1 MFPGPTLMA
10 AVTAVLE
17 RGLNRALSL
26 DPAGRKALMA
36 ALNGPVQ
43 FSIEAP
49 LNLTL
54 ALVPAD
60 SRIQVVGQP
69 PESPALELA
78 GRPMAFAALATGD
91 DQVFTQGRIR
101 VTGDMGL
108 AHQFQRAIDQ
118 LDPDWEAALA
128 DYLGDVPAHFLGQRL
143 RGAVKWSRQAFRSL
157 NANVE
162 EYIHEESRS
171 LPGRRE
177 LEATFED
184 IDQLSL
190 RVERLD
196 ARTRQIEPVATGSSE
211 ATERKGSES
220 W

>member
-1 MFPGPTLMA
+1 MFPGPTLMSA
-10 AVTAVLE
+10 ITAILE
-17 RGLNRALSL
+17 RGLNRALTL
-26 DPAGRKALMA
+26 DPAGRQALMA
-36 ALNGPVQ
+36 ALSGPVQ

-54 ALVPAD
+54 ALVPAAD
-60 SRIQVVGQP
+60 RINVIGQP
-69 PESPALELA
+69 PEAPALELA

-91 DQVFTQGRIR
+91 DQVFSQGRIR
-101 VTGDMGL
+101 VIGDMAL
-108 AHQFQRAIDQ
+108 AHQFQRALDQ
-118 LDPDWEAALA
+118 LDPDWEAAMA
-128 DYLGDVPAHFLGQRL
+128 DYVGDVLAHFLGQRL

-196 ARTRQIEPVATGSSE
+196 ARIRQAESANDRTGPESS
-211 ATERKGSES
+211 
-220 W
+220 

>member
-1 MFPGPTLMA
+1 MVPGPTLMSA
-10 AVTAVLE
+10 LTAVLE

-26 DPAGRKALMA
+26 DPAGRQALMA
-36 ALNGPVQ
+36 ALTGPVQ
-43 FSIEAP
+43 FTVEPP

-54 ALVPAD
+54 ALIPTD
-60 SRIQVVGQP
+60 SRIQVVSQP
-69 PESPALELA
+69 PESPSLELA

-91 DQVFTQGRIR
+91 DQVFSQNRIR
-101 VTGDMGL
+101 VIGDMAL

-128 DYLGDVPAHFLGQRL
+128 EYLGDVPAHFLGQRL
-143 RGAVKWSRQAFRSL
+143 RGAVKWSQQAFRSL

-196 ARTRQIEPVATGSSE
+196 ARIRQLEPA
-211 ATERKGSES
+211 RPES
-220 W
+220 T

>member
-1 MFPGPTLMA
+1 MMPGPTLMS

-26 DPAGRKALMA
+26 DPAGRQALME
-36 ALNGPVQ
+36 ALTGPVQ
-43 FSIEAP
+43 FTVEAP

-54 ALVPAD
+54 ALVPAT
-60 SRIQVVGQP
+60 SRVQVVSQP
-69 PESPALELA
+69 PQSPALELV
-78 GRPMAFAALATGD
+78 GRPLAFAALATGD
-91 DQVFTQGRIR
+91 DQVFSQNRIR
-101 VTGDMGL
+101 VVGDMAL

-118 LDPDWEAALA
+118 LDPDWEAAIA
-128 DYLGDVPAHFLGQRL
+128 EYLGDVPAHFVGQRL
-143 RGAVKWSRQAFRSL
+143 RGAVKWSQQAFRSL

-190 RVERLD
+190 RAERLD
-196 ARTRQIEPVATGSSE
+196 ARIRQLEPGNESSD
-211 ATERKGSES
+211 ATENRKPES
-220 W
+220 S

>member
-1 MFPGPTLMA
+1 MFPGPTLMSA
-10 AVTAVLE
+10 ITAVIE
-17 RGLNRALSL
+17 RGLNRALEL
-26 DPAGRKALMA
+26 DPAGRRALMT
-36 ALNGPVQ
+36 ALTGPVQ
-43 FSIEAP
+43 FTVEAP
-49 LNLTL
+49 LALTL
-54 ALVPAD
+54 SLVPAD
-60 SRIQVVGQP
+60 NRIQVASQP
-69 PESPALELA
+69 QEAPALELK

-91 DQVFTQGRIR
+91 NQVFSEGRIS
-101 VTGDMGL
+101 VIGDMAL

-118 LDPDWEAALA
+118 LDPDWEAAMA
-128 DYLGDVPAHFLGQRL
+128 EHIGDVPAHFLGQRL
-143 RGAVKWSRQAFRSL
+143 RGAVKWSRQAFQSL

-196 ARTRQIEPVATGSSE
+196 ARIRQIECPADTSGPESS
-211 ATERKGSES
+211 
-220 W
+220 

>member
-1 MFPGPTLMA
+1 MS

-17 RGLNRALSL
+17 RGLNRALAL
-26 DPAGRKALMA
+26 DPAGRQALMA
-36 ALNGPVQ
+36 ALTGPVQ
-43 FSIEAP
+43 FTIEAP
-49 LNLTL
+49 LDLTL
-54 ALVPAD
+54 ALVPAEN
-60 SRIQVVGQP
+60 RIQVVSQP

-91 DQVFTQGRIR
+91 DQVFSAGRLR
-101 VTGDMGL
+101 VMGDMAL

-128 DYLGDVPAHFLGQRL
+128 EYLGDVPAHFIGQRV
-143 RGAVKWSRQAFRSL
+143 RSAVKWSRQAFQSL

-177 LEATFED
+177 LEATFDD

-196 ARTRQIEPVATGSSE
+196 ARTRQIEPA
-211 ATERKGSES
+211 ATESTGPES
-220 W
+220 S

>member
-1 MFPGPTLMA
+1 MSAL
-10 AVTAVLE
+10 TAVLE

-26 DPAGRKALMA
+26 DPAGRQALMA
-36 ALNGPVQ
+36 ALTGPVR
-43 FSIEAP
+43 FTVEPP

-54 ALVPAD
+54 ALIPTD
-60 SRIQVVGQP
+60 SHIQVVSQP
-69 PESPALELA
+69 PESPALELV
-78 GRPMAFAALATGD
+78 GRPMAFGALATGD
-91 DQVFTQGRIR
+91 DQVFSQNRIR
-101 VTGDMGL
+101 VIGDMAL

-128 DYLGDVPAHFLGQRL
+128 EYLGDVPAHFLGQRL
-143 RGAVKWSRQAFRSL
+143 RGAVKWSQQAFRSL

-196 ARTRQIEPVATGSSE
+196 ARIRQLEPA
-211 ATERKGSES
+211 RPES
-220 W
+220 T

>member
-17 RGLNRALSL
+17 RGLNRALAL
-26 DPAGRKALMA
+26 DPAGRQALMA
-36 ALNGPVQ
+36 ALTGPVQ
-43 FSIEAP
+43 FTIEAP
-49 LNLTL
+49 LDLTL
-54 ALVPAD
+54 ALVPAEN
-60 SRIQVVGQP
+60 RIQVVSQP

-91 DQVFTQGRIR
+91 DEVFSEGRIR
-101 VTGDMGL
+101 VLGDMAL

-128 DYLGDVPAHFLGQRL
+128 EYLGDVPAHFIGQRV
-143 RGAVKWSRQAFRSL
+143 RSAVKWSRQAFQSL

-177 LEATFED
+177 LEATFDD

-196 ARTRQIEPVATGSSE
+196 ARTRQIEPATDSTGPESS
-211 ATERKGSES
+211 
-220 W
+220 

>member
-1 MFPGPTLMA
+1 MFPGPTLMSA
-10 AVTAVLE
+10 ITAILE
-17 RGLNRALSL
+17 RGLNRALAL
-26 DPAGRKALMA
+26 DPAGRQALMA
-36 ALNGPVQ
+36 ALSGPVQ

-54 ALVPAD
+54 ALVPAAD
-60 SRIQVVGQP
+60 RINVVGQP
-69 PESPALELA
+69 PEAPALELA

-91 DQVFTQGRIR
+91 DQVFSQGRIR
-101 VTGDMGL
+101 VIGDMAL
-108 AHQFQRAIDQ
+108 AHQFQRALDQ
-118 LDPDWEAALA
+118 LDPDWEAAMA
-128 DYLGDVPAHFLGQRL
+128 DYVGDVPAHFLGQRL

-196 ARTRQIEPVATGSSE
+196 ARIRRAGSANDRTGPESS
-211 ATERKGSES
+211 
-220 W
+220 

>member
-1 MFPGPTLMA
+1 MMPGPTLMS

-26 DPAGRKALMA
+26 DPAGRQALME
-36 ALNGPVQ
+36 ALTGPVQ
-43 FSIEAP
+43 FTVEAP

-54 ALVPAD
+54 ALVPAT
-60 SRIQVVGQP
+60 SRVQVVSQP
-69 PESPALELA
+69 PQSPALELV
-78 GRPMAFAALATGD
+78 GRPLAFAALATGD
-91 DQVFTQGRIR
+91 DQVFSQNRIR
-101 VTGDMGL
+101 VVGDMAL

-118 LDPDWEAALA
+118 LDPDWEAAIA
-128 DYLGDVPAHFLGQRL
+128 EYLGDVPAHFVGQRL
-143 RGAVKWSRQAFRSL
+143 RGAAKWSQQAFRSL

-190 RVERLD
+190 RAERLD
-196 ARTRQIEPVATGSSE
+196 ARIRQLEPGNESSD
-211 ATERKGSES
+211 ATENRKPES
-220 W
+220 S

>member
-1 MFPGPTLMA
+1 MFPGPTMMSAL
-10 AVTAVLE
+10 TAVLE
-17 RGLNRALSL
+17 QGLNRALSL
-26 DPAGRKALMA
+26 DPAGRNALMA
-36 ALNGPVQ
+36 ALSGPVQ
-43 FSIEAP
+43 FTIEAP

-54 ALVPAD
+54 ALIPTD
-60 SRIQVVGQP
+60 NRIQVVSQP

-91 DQVFTQGRIR
+91 DQVFSQNRIR
-101 VTGDMGL
+101 VSGDMGM

-118 LDPDWEAALA
+118 LDPDWEAAMA

-162 EYIHEESRS
+162 EYIHEESQS
-171 LPGRRE
+171 LPGSRE
-177 LEATFED
+177 LEATFDD

-196 ARTRQIEPVATGSSE
+196 ARIRQIEPAVTKSRGP
-211 ATERKGSES
+211 ES

>member
-1 MFPGPTLMA
+1 MA

-184 IDQLSL
+184 IDQVSL
-190 RVERLD
+190 QVERLE
-196 ARTRQIEPVATGSSE
+196 ARVRQIEPVATGSSE
-211 ATERKGSES
+211 ATERKGPES

>member
-1 MFPGPTLMA
+1 MFPGPTLMSA
-10 AVTAVLE
+10 ITAVLE
-17 RGLNRALSL
+17 RGLNRALAL

-36 ALNGPVQ
+36 ALSGPIQ
-43 FSIEAP
+43 FTLEAP
-49 LNLTL
+49 LNLTMG
-54 ALVPAD
+54 LVPAEN
-60 SRIQVVGQP
+60 RVQVVSQP
-69 PESPALELA
+69 PQAPALELT

-91 DQVFTQGRIR
+91 DQVFSQGRIR
-101 VTGDMGL
+101 VVGDMAL

-118 LDPDWEAALA
+118 LDPDWEAAMA
-128 DYLGDVPAHFLGQRL
+128 ERIGDVPAHFLGQRL
-143 RGAVKWSRQAFRSL
+143 RGTIKWSRQAFQSL

-184 IDQLSL
+184 IDQVSL

-196 ARTRQIEPVATGSSE
+196 ARIRQIEAANDTTGPEPS
-211 ATERKGSES
+211 
-220 W
+220 

>member
-1 MFPGPTLMA
+1 MFPGPTLMS

-17 RGLNRALSL
+17 RGLNRALAL
-26 DPAGRKALMA
+26 DPAGRQTLMA
-36 ALNGPVQ
+36 ALTGPVQ
-43 FSIEAP
+43 FTVEAP
-49 LNLTL
+49 LHLTL
-54 ALVPAD
+54 ALIPAD
-60 SRIQVVGQP
+60 NRIQIVSQP
-69 PESPALELA
+69 PEAPALELA

-91 DQVFTQGRIR
+91 DQVFSEGRIR
-101 VTGDMGL
+101 VLGDMAL

-118 LDPDWEAALA
+118 LNPDWEAAMA
-128 DYLGDVPAHFLGQRL
+128 EYLGDVPAHFLGQRL

-162 EYIHEESRS
+162 EYIHEESQG

-177 LEATFED
+177 LEATFDD

-196 ARTRQIEPVATGSSE
+196 ARIRHIAPPADKPGPESS
-211 ATERKGSES
+211 
-220 W
+220 